1 MVHDMKFFETI
12 SSILKNTKSKKSFQI
27 NADSSGLNFFVSKHD
42 FKNLQEAD
50 GDDYLLYQFIHLQ
63 MLLEQ
68 GQASSLPNGFS
79 ISTEHAIRL
88 GEEFRALFKLDK
100 RFEGKFS
107 ISIAGETFSSSFS
120 LKIIPTRADGR
131 EIPNFKLKG
140 GTLQITPEES
150 YLLDEPTWSAFMAVQ
165 EHTALPPDQ
174 RTEHVN
180 LATIQILQHAKEH
193 GATIDLAHFNDF
205 PIDKATAVHVAAE
218 VAEDGSLRL
227 APTFNTGHSAQEIAS
242 RLGQIRDASN
252 VASLRIGKS
261 IVVLNEQQLR
271 GVREII
277 ENHTIP
283 KHQVREFLKSPQAF
297 LDASLVDLDTG
308 FSLRV
313 RGAVKF
319 VHIPIGATDSKG
331 VDWFNLNNLV
341 APPEILKGVIK
352 SNEDLEQF
360 RKSLET
366 AQGQGADIIFFDG
379 RNIDISDAPEIER
392 VLQEISDEGFT
403 SPEDVEAGV
412 PDEPEAE
419 TERATIEVEQLT
431 ACDVLSMAQNSWH
444 SGELDLSVSPR
455 TPFSY
460 QEHGIRWALGLAKAS
475 QHPQGNDR
483 IQGALLADDMGL
495 GKTFMTLMTIAQYGQ
510 WQKETGKTVKPTL
523 IVAPLSLIET
533 WEAEV
538 EKSFHVSPFRDQ
550 VVLLG
555 ARDLSKFKLEG
566 AKRETLQSFDQSD
579 VLSEDAIRFA
589 LKAGKE
595 FGLHRLDMPG
605 RLVLCTYQTLRD
617 YQFSLSR
624 IDWGIVAF
632 DEAQNIKNPN
642 TLQTRAAKALKADF
656 KLLATGTPVE
666 NSLTD
671 FWCLMD
677 TAQPGLLGTWTTFRD
692 AYISPINQAAE
703 DEQDQVRLEIGKKL
717 RDDVG
722 PFMLRRLKSE
732 ELDGLPKKRIFTGVM
747 IENKDDWQFDP
758 LLSSTMQGKQLSSY
772 NNTLKDFYVLKEA
785 GQAASKALTALAQL
799 RAISLHPA
807 LTSGDNNPVQDPH
820 ESAKITCLFNTL
832 QSVKNRNEKVIIF
845 AITKK
850 LQSMLK
856 IWIQKHFGIDA
867 GIINGDTKAVSSSSG
882 AETRKGLIEKFEA
895 KEGFNVIIMSPV
907 AAGVGLTVVGAN
919 NVIHLERHW
928 NPAKE
933 AQATDRVYRIG
944 ATRDVNIY
952 IPALHHPQHTS
963 FDVLLNKLLMNK
975 VAVSD
980 AVVTPQ
986 AVTEM
991 EMTRIFE

>member
-1 MVHDMKFFETI
+1 MNIFETL
-12 SSILKNTKSKKSFQI
+12 SSILKNTKEQKSFEI
-27 NADSSGLNFFVSKHD
+27 NADSSGLNFFVSKD
-42 FKNLQEAD
+42 DLQNLQKAD
-50 GDDYLLYQFIHLQ
+50 GADYLLYQFIHLQ

-100 RFEGKFS
+100 RFEGKFTIS
-107 ISIAGETFSSSFS
+107 ISGETFSNSFS
-120 LKIIPTRADGR
+120 LRIIPTRPDGR
-131 EIPNFKLKG
+131 EIQHHRLKG
-140 GTLQITPEES
+140 GMLQITSEES

-165 EHTALPPDQ
+165 EHTALPPDH

-193 GATIDLAHFNDF
+193 GVKIDLAHFNDF
-205 PIDKATAVHVAAE
+205 PIDKANAVQVAAE

-261 IVVLNEQQLR
+261 IVVLDEQRLR

-277 ENHTIP
+277 EHHTIP
-283 KHQVREFLKSPQAF
+283 KHQVQEFLKSPQAF

-341 APPEILKGVIK
+341 APPEVLKGIIK

-366 AQGQGADIIFFDG
+366 AQGQGADVIFFDG

-392 VLQEISDEGFT
+392 VLQEISDEGFAR
-403 SPEDVEAGV
+403 PEDVETVV
-412 PDEPEAE
+412 PDGPEAE
-419 TERATIEVEQLT
+419 IERATIEVEQLT
-431 ACDVLSMAQNSWH
+431 TCDVLSMAQNSWH
-444 SGELDLSVSPR
+444 SEELDLSVSPR

-555 ARDLSKFKLEG
+555 ARDLAKFKVEG
-566 AKRETLQSFDQSD
+566 AKRETLQSFDQCE

-589 LKAGKE
+589 LKAGKD
-595 FGLHRLDMPG
+595 FGLQRLDMPG

-666 NSLTD
+666 NSLAD

-677 TAQPGLLGTWTTFRD
+677 TAQPGILGTWPAFRE
-692 AYISPINQAAE
+692 AYISPIKLAS
-703 DEQDQVRLEIGKKL
+703 DGEQDLTRLDIGRKL
-717 RDDVG
+717 RRDVG
-722 PFMLRRLKSE
+722 PFMLRRLKAE
-732 ELDGLPKKRIFTGVM
+732 ELDGLPSKTIYTGVPAG
-747 IENKDDWQFDP
+747 NKDDWHFDA
-758 LLSSTMQGKQLSSY
+758 LLSSTMQGKQLSAY
-772 NNTLKDFYVLKEA
+772 DNVLNEFYVLKQT
-785 GQAASKALTALAQL
+785 GQAGSKALTALAQL

-807 LTSGDNNPVQDPH
+807 LSGGDGNPIQNPH
-820 ESAKITCLFNTL
+820 ESAKIICLFNTL
-832 QSVKNRNEKVIIF
+832 KSIKAKNEKVIIF

-856 IWIQKHFGIDA
+856 IWIQKQFGIDA
-867 GIINGDTKAVSSSSG
+867 GIINGETKAVSSSAG

-895 KEGFNVIIMSPV
+895 KDGFNAIIMSPV
-907 AAGVGLTVVGAN
+907 AAGVGLTVIGAN

-944 ATRDVNIY
+944 QTRDVNIY
-952 IPALHHPQHTS
+952 IPALHHPEHMS

-975 VAVSD
+975 IAVSD

-986 AVTEM
+986 AVTETEIM
-991 EMTRIFE
+991 NFLG

>member
-1 MVHDMKFFETI
+1 MKIIE
-12 SSILKNTKSKKSFQI
+12 SIKNIIASRKGDQSFQMSF
-27 NADSSGLNFFVSKHD
+27 DSFGLNFFIPHETYKA
-42 FKNLQEAD
+42 LRD
-50 GDDYLLYQFIHLQ
+50 GNGDNFLLYQFIHLQ
-63 MLLEQ
+63 MLEEQ
-68 GQASSLPNGFS
+68 GIASSFPNGFN
-79 ISTEHAIRL
+79 IPTDQAIRL
-88 GEEFRALFKLDK
+88 GKEFRELFGINAS
-100 RFEGKFS
+100 FSGKYF
-107 ISIAGETFSSSFS
+107 IHIEGETFKPSFS
-120 LKIIPTRADGR
+120 VKITPTRPDGR
-131 EIPNFKLKG
+131 EILNFKLKG
-140 GTLQITPEES
+140 GILQITPEEF
-150 YLLDEPTWSAFMAVQ
+150 YLLNEPNWTAFAAVG
-165 EHTALPPDQ
+165 EHEALASDL

-180 LATIQILQHAKEH
+180 LATIQILQHAKKL
-193 GATIDLAHFNDF
+193 GANIDLGHFEDF
-205 PIDKATAVHVAAE
+205 PISKAEAIHVAAE
-218 VAEDGSLRL
+218 IGEGGSLHL
-227 APTFNTGHSAQEIAS
+227 APVFDTGHNALDIAS
-242 RLGQIRDASN
+242 RLGQLQSAAH

-261 IVVLNEQQLR
+261 IVVLDEQRLR

-277 ENHTIP
+277 EHHTIP
-283 KHQVREFLKSPQAF
+283 KHQVQEFLKSPQAF

-331 VDWFNLNNLV
+331 VDWFNLNNLI
-341 APPEILKGVIK
+341 APPEILKGIIK

-366 AQGQGADIIFFDG
+366 AQGQGADVIFFDG
-379 RNIDISDAPEIER
+379 RNIDISDAPEVER

-403 SPEDVEAGV
+403 REEEVETDISTDPE
-412 PDEPEAE
+412 PE
-419 TERATIEVEQLT
+419 TERATIEIEQLT

-444 SGELDLSVSPR
+444 SEELDFSVSPR

-475 QHPQGNDR
+475 QQPQGNDR

-495 GKTFMTLMTIAQYGQ
+495 GKTFMTLMTIAHYGQ

-555 ARDLSKFKLEG
+555 ARDLGKFKVEG
-566 AKRETLQSFDQSD
+566 AQRETLQSFGQGE
-579 VLSEDAIRFA
+579 VLGEDAIRFA
-589 LKAGKE
+589 LKAGKD

-677 TAQPGLLGTWTTFRD
+677 TAQPGLLGTWATFRD
-692 AYISPINQAAE
+692 AYISPINQASE

-722 PFMLRRLKSE
+722 PFMLRRLKSD
-732 ELDGLPKKRIFTGVM
+732 ELDGLPEKRIFTGVM
-747 IENKDDWQFDP
+747 IENKGGWQFDP
-758 LLSSTMQGKQLSSY
+758 LLSATMQGKQLSSY
-772 NNTLKDFYVLKEA
+772 DNILKDFYVLKEA
-785 GQAASKALTALAQL
+785 GQAGSKALTALAQL

-807 LTSGDNNPVQDPH
+807 LMNGDGNPVQNPH
-820 ESAKITCLFNTL
+820 ESAKITCLFNTI
-832 QSVKNRNEKVIIF
+832 QSIKNRNEKVIIF

-856 IWIQKHFGIDA
+856 IWIQKQFGIDA

-952 IPALHHPQHTS
+952 IPALHHPEHTS

>member
-1 MVHDMKFFETI
+1 MKIIE
-12 SSILKNTKSKKSFQI
+12 SIKNIIKSNKGAQSFQMSF
-27 NADSSGLNFFVSKHD
+27 DSFGLNFFIPHEK
-42 FKNLQEAD
+42 FKDLRD
-50 GDDYLLYQFIHLQ
+50 GNGENFLLYQYVHLQ
-63 MLLEQ
+63 MLEEQ
-68 GQASSLPNGFS
+68 GIATSFPNGFN
-79 ISTEHAIRL
+79 IPADQAIRL
-88 GEEFRALFKLDK
+88 GEEFRELFGTNAS
-100 RFEGKFS
+100 FSGKYF
-107 ISIAGETFSSSFS
+107 IHIEGETFKASFTV
-120 LKIIPTRADGR
+120 KITPTRPDGR
-131 EIPNFKLKG
+131 EILNFKLKG
-140 GTLQITPEES
+140 GILQITPEEF
-150 YLLDEPTWSAFMAVQ
+150 YLLNEPNWTAFATVR
-165 EHTALPPDQ
+165 EHEALAPDQ

-180 LATIQILQHAKEH
+180 LATIQILQHAKKL
-193 GATIDLAHFNDF
+193 GANIDLGHFNDF
-205 PIDKATAVHVAAE
+205 PIDKANAVQVAAE

-261 IVVLNEQQLR
+261 IVVLDEQRLR

-277 ENHTIP
+277 EHHTIP
-283 KHQVREFLKSPQAF
+283 KHQVQEFFKSPQAF

-341 APPEILKGVIK
+341 APPEILKGIIK

-360 RKSLET
+360 RKSLES
-366 AQGQGADIIFFDG
+366 AQGQGADVIFFDG

-392 VLQEISDEGFT
+392 VLQEISNEGFVHA
-403 SPEDVEAGV
+403 EDVETVV

-431 ACDVLSMAQNSWH
+431 TCDVLSMAQNSWH
-444 SGELDLSVSPR
+444 SEELDLSVSPR

-495 GKTFMTLMTIAQYGQ
+495 GKTFMTLMTITHYGQ

-555 ARDLSKFKLEG
+555 ARDLGKFKVEG
-566 AKRETLQSFDQSD
+566 AQRETLQSFDQGD
-579 VLSEDAIRFA
+579 VLGEDAIRFA
-589 LKAGKE
+589 LKAGKD

-605 RLVLCTYQTLRD
+605 RLVLCTYQTMRD

-677 TAQPGLLGTWTTFRD
+677 TAQPGLLGTWATFRD
-692 AYISPINQAAE
+692 TYITPINQAPE

-732 ELDGLPKKRIFTGVM
+732 ELEGLPKKRIFTGVM
-747 IENKDDWQFDP
+747 IENKDDWQFEP

-772 NNTLKDFYVLKEA
+772 DNILKDFYVIKEA
-785 GQAASKALTALAQL
+785 GQAGSKALTALAC
-799 RAISLHPA
+799 
-807 LTSGDNNPVQDPH
+807 
-820 ESAKITCLFNTL
+820 ESACNNDPPLA
-832 QSVKNRNEKVIIF
+832 VI
-845 AITKK
+845 
-850 LQSMLK
+850 
-856 IWIQKHFGIDA
+856 GIE
-867 GIINGDTKAVSSSSG
+867 N
-882 AETRKGLIEKFEA
+882 
-895 KEGFNVIIMSPV
+895 
-907 AAGVGLTVVGAN
+907 
-919 NVIHLERHW
+919 
-928 NPAKE
+928 
-933 AQATDRVYRIG
+933 
-944 ATRDVNIY
+944 
-952 IPALHHPQHTS
+952 
-963 FDVLLNKLLMNK
+963 
-975 VAVSD
+975 
-980 AVVTPQ
+980 
-986 AVTEM
+986 
-991 EMTRIFE
+991 

>member
-1 MVHDMKFFETI
+1 MKFFETI
-12 SSILKNTKSKKSFQI
+12 SYILKNGKDKKSFQI
-27 NADSSGLNFFVSKHD
+27 NADSSGLNFFVSKDD
-42 FKNLQEAD
+42 FKNLQNAD
-50 GDDYLLYQFIHLQ
+50 GEDYLLYQFIHLQ

-107 ISIAGETFSSSFS
+107 IPISGETFSSSFS
-120 LKIIPTRADGR
+120 LRIIPNRPDGR
-131 EIPNFKLKG
+131 EIPNYRLKG
-140 GTLQITPEES
+140 GMLQITPEES
-150 YLLDEPTWSAFMAVQ
+150 YLLNEPTWSAFMAVQ

-193 GATIDLAHFNDF
+193 GAKIDLAHFNDF
-205 PIDKATAVHVAAE
+205 PIDKANVVQVAAE

-252 VASLRIGKS
+252 VASLRVGKS
-261 IVVLNEQQLR
+261 IVVLDEQRLR

-277 ENHTIP
+277 EHHTIP
-283 KHQVREFLKSPQAF
+283 KHQVQEFLKSPQAF

-341 APPEILKGVIK
+341 APPEILKGIIK

-392 VLQEISDEGFT
+392 VLQEISDEGFAR
-403 SPEDVEAGV
+403 PEDVETVV
-412 PDEPEAE
+412 PGEPETE

-431 ACDVLSMAQNSWH
+431 ACDVLSRAQNSWH
-444 SGELDLSVSPR
+444 SEELDLSVSPR

-475 QHPQGNDR
+475 QHSQGNDR

-495 GKTFMTLMTIAQYGQ
+495 GKTFMTLMTIAHYGQ

-555 ARDLSKFKLEG
+555 ARDLGKFKVEG
-566 AKRETLQSFDQSD
+566 AKRETLQSFDQCD

-589 LKAGKE
+589 LKAGKD
-595 FGLHRLDMPG
+595 FGLQRLDMPG

-666 NSLTD
+666 NSLAD

-677 TAQPGLLGTWTTFRD
+677 TAQPGILGTWPAFRE
-692 AYISPINQAAE
+692 AYISPIKLASDE
-703 DEQDQVRLEIGKKL
+703 EQDLTRLDIGRKL
-717 RDDVG
+717 RRDVG
-722 PFMLRRLKSE
+722 PFMLRRLKAE
-732 ELDGLPKKRIFTGVM
+732 ELDGLPSKTIYTGVPAG
-747 IENKDDWQFDP
+747 NKDDWHFDA
-758 LLSSTMQGKQLSSY
+758 LLSSTMQGKQLSAY
-772 NNTLKDFYVLKEA
+772 DNVLNEFYVLKQT
-785 GQAASKALTALAQL
+785 GQAGSKALSALAQL

-807 LTSGDNNPVQDPH
+807 LSGGDGNPIQNPH

-832 QSVKNRNEKVIIF
+832 KSIKGKNEKVIIF

-856 IWIQKHFGIDA
+856 IWIQKQFGIDA
-867 GIINGDTKAVSSSSG
+867 GIINGETKAVSSSAG
-882 AETRKGLIEKFEA
+882 AKTRKGLIEKFEA
-895 KEGFNVIIMSPV
+895 KDGFNAIIMSPV
-907 AAGVGLTVVGAN
+907 AAGVGLTVIGAN

-944 ATRDVNIY
+944 QTRDVNIY
-952 IPALHHPQHTS
+952 IPALHHPEHMS

-975 VAVSD
+975 IAVSD

-986 AVTEM
+986 AVTETEIM
-991 EMTRIFE
+991 NFLG